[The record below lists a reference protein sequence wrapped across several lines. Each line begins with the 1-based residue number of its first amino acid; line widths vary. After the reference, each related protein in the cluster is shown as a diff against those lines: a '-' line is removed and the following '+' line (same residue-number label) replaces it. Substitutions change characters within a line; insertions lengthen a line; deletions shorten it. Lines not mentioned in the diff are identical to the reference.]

1 MRMITVS
8 SKNQITIPVSILREV
23 DIHPGD
29 RMAAAVIDGDIVLIK
44 EPESW
49 TEYFQG
55 SMRGAYGGSVESI
68 DRYVLRERESW
79 YGPTAEH
86 ISQSDPREWLKKF
99 EDLYA
104 TDSGVRAITNT
115 LMGCP
120 YHAATYPDL
129 EERISEE
136 IAPAGLVQ
144 TLGTLT
150 SNFWVRRILG
160 PAQEPE
166 RYRLDG
172 EIAASLKAA

>member
-49 TEYFQG
+49 VEYFQG
-55 SMRGAYGGSVESI
+55 SMRGAYGGSRESI

-79 YGPTAEH
+79 YEPMSEH
-86 ISQSDPREWLKKF
+86 ISQSDPREWRKQF

-104 TDSGVRAITNT
+104 TDGGVRAITDT

-120 YHAATYPDL
+120 YHVATYPDL
-129 EERISEE
+129 EERVPDE
-136 IAPAGLVQ
+136 AGLGLPQ
-144 TLGTLT
+144 ALDTLT
-150 SNFWVRRILG
+150 THFWVRRIMA
-160 PAQEPE
+160 PAPEPE
-166 RYRLDG
+166 RFRLDG

>member
-8 SKNQITIPVSILREV
+8 GKNQITIPVAILREV
-23 DIHPGD
+23 GINPGD

-49 TEYFQG
+49 VEYFQG
-55 SMRGAYGGSVESI
+55 SMRGAYGGSRESI

-79 YGPTAEH
+79 YEPMSEH
-86 ISQSDPREWLKKF
+86 ISQSDPREWRKQF

-104 TDSGVRAITNT
+104 TDRGVRAITDT

-120 YHAATYPDL
+120 HHVATLPDL
-129 EERISEE
+129 EERVPED
-136 IAPAGLVQ
+136 AGPAGLSQ
-144 TLGTLT
+144 ALDTLT
-150 SNFWVRRILG
+150 THFWVRRIPG
-160 PAQEPE
+160 PAPEPE

-172 EIAASLKAA
+172 EIAASLRAA